1 MPRRSSLTFSQTSR
15 AMKLKIIWKDGDVD
29 ILVLRRNQPREQALQ
44 NFCVNMGRKRWDVKE
59 IEVLVR

>member
-1 MPRRSSLTFSQTSR
+1 MPRRYSLTFSQTSR

-29 ILVLRRNQPREQALQ
+29 ILVLRRNEPREQSLQ

-59 IEVLVR
+59 IEVLV